1 MAEEAKVEIE
11 YTDIEVKALEEG
23 WIPPDRFDKAD
34 KGKDFKTA
42 EQYMENSSFFKK
54 IGEQKK
60 EIQDLR
66 STVEGITAHN
76 AKVTKQ
82 QLDTQKQQYE
92 QRIETLEEQK
102 IQALDEGDHR
112 EVSKIDKE
120 IRKTEKQS
128 ADVVEAKPDNS
139 VFTNWVDENEWY
151 QKDNLLMLEADDIG
165 EKLAKAKGLVGKAL
179 FDEVSRVVKEKY
191 PAKFENQKRQDAP
204 SVEGGGNS
212 PSSSSK
218 MVSDKDLTPDERQVY
233 NKFDRGGMF
242 KSDKD
247 GSQRKAYIIDVI
259 SLRD

>member
-1 MAEEAKVEIE
+1 MAEEAKEIE
-11 YTDIEVKALEEG
+11 YSDIEVKAMDEG
-23 WIPPDRFDKAD
+23 WIPPDRFEKAD

-54 IGEQKK
+54 IDSQKK

-76 AKVTKQ
+76 DKVLKQ
-82 QLDTQKQQYE
+82 QLDAQREGFE
-92 QRIETLEEQK
+92 QRIDTLEEQK

-128 ADVVEAKPDNS
+128 ADVVEAAPDNS
-139 VFTNWVDENEWY
+139 VFTNWVSENEWY
-151 QKDNLLMLEADDIG
+151 TKDNLLMLEADDIG
-165 EKLAKAKGLVGKAL
+165 EKLAKAKGLTGKAL
-179 FDEVSRVVKEKY
+179 FDEVGKVVKEKY
-191 PAKFENQKRQDAP
+191 PHKFENQKRQNPA

-212 PSSSSK
+212 PPSSSK
-218 MVSDKDLTPDERQVY
+218 IASDKDLTADERQIY

-242 KSDKD
+242 KNDKD
-247 GSQRKAYIIDVI
+247 GSQRKAYIKDVI